1 MMRFIKTFVNYFA
14 TITTA
19 ILIVCALNIQ
29 LTGYESLDK
38 LILWQIIF
46 AGAVTAFVTAV
57 FFLKDIKSMKQYI
70 IVSVIHYL
78 CLCAI
83 MIFFG
88 MQFGWIG
95 KDVISCALMAV
106 MVAVVYAM
114 TFLMNYILQKK
125 EADEINKALRERN
138 KLL

>member
-14 TITTA
+14 TLTTA

-46 AGAVTAFVTAV
+46 AGAVTALVTAV

-70 IVSVIHYL
+70 IVSVIHYF

-95 KDVISCALMAV
+95 KDMLSCTLMAV
-106 MVAVVYAM
+106 MVAAVYAM

-125 EADEINKALRERN
+125 EADEINKALKERN
-138 KLL
+138 KIL

>member
-70 IVSVIHYL
+70 IVSVIHYF

-88 MQFGWIG
+88 MQFGWIC
-95 KDVISCALMAV
+95 KDVISCVLMAI
-106 MVAVVYAM
+106 MVAFVYGI

>member
-1 MMRFIKTFVNYFA
+1 
-14 TITTA
+14 
-19 ILIVCALNIQ
+19 
-29 LTGYESLDK
+29 
-38 LILWQIIF
+38 
-46 AGAVTAFVTAV
+46 
-57 FFLKDIKSMKQYI
+57 MKQYI
-70 IVSVIHYL
+70 IVSVIHYF

-95 KDVISCALMAV
+95 KDVISCVLMV
-106 MVAVVYAM
+106 IMVAFVYGI

>member
-19 ILIVCALNIQ
+19 ILIVCALDIQ
-29 LTGYESLDK
+29 FVGYESLDK

-46 AGAVTAFVTAV
+46 AGAVTALVTAV

-70 IVSVIHYL
+70 IVSVIHYF

-95 KDVISCALMAV
+95 KDMLSCTLMAV
-106 MVAVVYAM
+106 MVAAVYAM

-125 EADEINKALRERN
+125 EADEINKALKERN
-138 KLL
+138 KIL